1 MRMPGRRRIWAYVA
15 TVALTAA
22 GSTGCAT
29 INPPP
34 ALPNPL
40 MVPSTDF
47 ETVWMACITSIDDYF
62 DIASENRLQRK
73 IITEPKVAATL
84 FEPWSGDSIG
94 FDQRLE
100 ATLQTM
106 RRHAVIT
113 VNPTATGA
121 YAVKVEVNKELE
133 DMIRPERAN
142 NGRAVFDNQFPVNRA
157 RDLVGPVPLPN
168 GYIPRGRDTKLE
180 RAILAKIKEKLFL

>member
-1 MRMPGRRRIWAYVA
+1 MRMPGRRRTWAYVA
-15 TVALTAA
+15 AVALA
-22 GSTGCAT
+22 STGCAT

-40 MVPSTDF
+40 MIPSTDF
-47 ETVWMACITSIDDYF
+47 EAVWMACITSIDDYF

-73 IITEPKVAATL
+73 IITEPKVGATL
-84 FEPWSGDSIG
+84 FEPWSGDSVG

-133 DMIRPERAN
+133 DMIRPAVQN

-157 RDLVGPVPLPN
+157 RDYVGPVPLPN
-168 GYIPRGRDTKLE
+168 GYIPRGRDTQLE
-180 RAILAKIKEKLFL
+180 RVILAKIKEKLFL